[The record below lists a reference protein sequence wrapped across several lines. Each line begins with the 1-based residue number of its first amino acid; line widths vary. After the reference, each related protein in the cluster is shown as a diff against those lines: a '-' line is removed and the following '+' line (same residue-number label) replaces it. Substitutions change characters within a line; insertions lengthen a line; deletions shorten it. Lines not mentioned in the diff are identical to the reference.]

1 MPASLTIA
9 FTQSFEHFRASSS
22 PRSCWI
28 GHLSTGGAVS
38 ASSALSRSRISGL
51 KKSSSSSSSAHS
63 SHTSALVDRGTFFTM
78 MLLAGPGIAWMCAP
92 KFCDESLQTSRCSN
106 KAWKVCGRFK
116 SSQFGKYIA
125 RKSPGGGGF
134 ARTCQSS
141 ARAPEID
148 VVSLKISFSSVLDSV
163 SMTWSGA
170 ARRGGTAGAKRALA
184 VVAAHSSPRITRGR
198 AIAQA

>member
-1 MPASLTIA
+1 M
-9 FTQSFEHFRASSS
+9 R
-22 PRSCWI
+22 
-28 GHLSTGGAVS
+28 
-38 ASSALSRSRISGL
+38 
-51 KKSSSSSSSAHS
+51 
-63 SHTSALVDRGTFFTM
+63 RGCT
-78 MLLAGPGIAWMCAP
+78 PGIAWMWAP
-92 KFCDESLQTSRCSN
+92 KFLCRNQPVPSSRRVDGVGRPKFDFHAGARCDESLQTSRCSN

-116 SSQFGKYIA
+116 PSHCGKYIA

-148 VVSLKISFSSVLDSV
+148 VVSLKISFSSVLGSV

-198 AIAQA
+198 AIAQARCVRVSGFSTSSFTTSLCVYERQAPGLHISVFR